1 MTTIDQFDRQILD
14 IMEKDSHQTGHSLA
28 EKVGLSSTACLRR
41 LQRLR
46 KEGVIEREVAILAP
60 EYRSHGATQV
70 VVLLTIKRHN
80 PKRIET
86 LTRKFRRMSEV
97 QRVFSVTG
105 DEDIVLLMGCAS
117 MEAFADFA
125 DTHFYEPPVEGFQ
138 TLVVLREFV

>member
-1 MTTIDQFDRQILD
+1 MALDQFDQQILD
-14 IMEKDSHQTGHSLA
+14 IMQADSRQTGDSLS
-28 EKVGLSSTACLRR
+28 EQIGLSPTACLRR

-46 KEGVIEREVAILAP
+46 KIGAIEREVAIVAP
-60 EYRSHGATQV
+60 EYRTHGSTQV
-70 VVLLTIKRHN
+70 VVLLTITRHN

-86 LTRKFRRMSEV
+86 LTRKFKKMREV

-105 DEDIVLLMGCAS
+105 DEDIVLLMGCDS

-125 DTHFYEPPVEGFQ
+125 DAHFYEPPVEGFQ